1 MSRKLKSHSAVLNS
15 FRFPLSSKGE
25 IVVEHFQDL
34 LAFWPFVSFQEIKL
48 PFPRIKLFLFFRR
61 IVLLNTAIF
70 AASTRGY
77 RRGFK
82 RFQLFNFFPQPCNIH
97 GLWLSL
103 GEFQILICWSEIF
116 YFFIQGVHF
125 LVCITLKVLKENFF
139 AQSPLKC
146 RRNGPYCCRKLT
158 VERNCRNTKIF
169 LWFHGDSAQLCFI
182 ASLSHP
188 QEERYQ
194 KS

>member
-1 MSRKLKSHSAVLNS
+1 MSRKLKSHSAALNS
-15 FRFPLSSKGE
+15 VQFPFSSKEE

-82 RFQLFNFFPQPCNIH
+82 RLQLFNFFPQHCNIH

-103 GEFQILICWSEIF
+103 GEFQILICWPEIF
-116 YFFIQGVHF
+116 YLFIQGVHF
-125 LVCITLKVLKENFF
+125 LVCFILKALKENFL

-158 VERNCRNTKIF
+158 VERNCWNTKIF
-169 LWFHGDSAQLCFI
+169 LWYHGDSAQLCFI
-182 ASLSHP
+182 ASLSHS
-188 QEERYQ
+188 QVKR
-194 KS
+194 

>member
-1 MSRKLKSHSAVLNS
+1 MPRKLKSHSAALNS
-15 FRFPLSSKGE
+15 VQFPSSSKEE

-82 RFQLFNFFPQPCNIH
+82 RLQLFNFFPQPCNIH

-103 GEFQILICWSEIF
+103 GDFQILICWPEIF
-116 YFFIQGVHF
+116 LFIYTGCAFSCLHY
-125 LVCITLKVLKENFF
+125 TKSSK
-139 AQSPLKC
+139 
-146 RRNGPYCCRKLT
+146 RKLL
-158 VERNCRNTKIF
+158 CSKSTKM
-169 LWFHGDSAQLCFI
+169 SAKWAIL
-182 ASLSHP
+182 LP
-188 QEERYQ
+188 
-194 KS
+194 

>member
-1 MSRKLKSHSAVLNS
+1 MDYMSLSRIKNWSANSTYLYWKMISLHQLRIIIPKLAKRHSAPIYHRCPENWNLILQLWIVSNS
-15 FRFPLSSKGE
+15 HFFSKEE

-82 RFQLFNFFPQPCNIH
+82 RFQLFNFFPQSCNIH

-103 GEFQILICWSEIF
+103 WEFQILICWPEIF
-116 YFFIQGVHF
+116 FIYSYR
-125 LVCITLKVLKENFF
+125 VCIFLF
-139 AQSPLKC
+139 ALHK
-146 RRNGPYCCRKLT
+146 K
-158 VERNCRNTKIF
+158 F
-169 LWFHGDSAQLCFI
+169 
-182 ASLSHP
+182 
-188 QEERYQ
+188 
-194 KS
+194 

>member
-1 MSRKLKSHSAVLNS
+1 MSRKLKSHSAALNS
-15 FRFPLSSKGE
+15 VQFPSSSKEE

-34 LAFWPFVSFQEIKL
+34 LAFWPFVSFHEIKL

-82 RFQLFNFFPQPCNIH
+82 RFQLFNFFPQTCNIY

-103 GEFQILICWSEIF
+103 GEFQILICWPEIF
-116 YFFIQGVHF
+116 YLFIQGVHF
-125 LVCITLKVLKENFF
+125 LVCIILKVLKENFF

-158 VERNCRNTKIF
+158 VERNCWNTKIF
-169 LWFHGDSAQLCFI
+169 LWFHWDSAQLCFI
-182 ASLSHP
+182 ASLFHS
-188 QEERYQ
+188 QVKR
-194 KS
+194 

>member
-1 MSRKLKSHSAVLNS
+1 MSRKLKSHSAALNS
-15 FRFPLSSKGE
+15 VQFPFSSKEE

-82 RFQLFNFFPQPCNIH
+82 RLQLFNFFPQPCNIL

-103 GEFQILICWSEIF
+103 GEFQILICWPEI
-116 YFFIQGVHF
+116 YYVLIQGVHF
-125 LVCITLKVLKENFF
+125 FVCIILKVLKENFF

-158 VERNCRNTKIF
+158 VERNCWNTKIF

-182 ASLSHP
+182 ASLSHF
-188 QEERYQ
+188 QVRR
-194 KS
+194 

>member
-1 MSRKLKSHSAVLNS
+1 MSLSRKNNWSSNSTYLYWKIISIHQLRIIIPKLAKRHSAPIYHRCPENWKSHSAALNS
-15 FRFPLSSKGE
+15 VQFPSSSKEE

-82 RFQLFNFFPQPCNIH
+82 RFQLFNFF
-97 GLWLSL
+97 L
-103 GEFQILICWSEIF
+103 
-116 YFFIQGVHF
+116 
-125 LVCITLKVLKENFF
+125 
-139 AQSPLKC
+139 
-146 RRNGPYCCRKLT
+146 
-158 VERNCRNTKIF
+158 
-169 LWFHGDSAQLCFI
+169 
-182 ASLSHP
+182 
-188 QEERYQ
+188 
-194 KS
+194 

>member
-1 MSRKLKSHSAVLNS
+1 MSLSRKNNWSANS
-15 FRFPLSSKGE
+15 IYLHWKIISLHQLRIIIAKLAKRHTAPIYIIDVQKIE
-25 IVVEHFQDL
+25 ISFCSFEECPIPIFFEGRDCCWAFQDL

-82 RFQLFNFFPQPCNIH
+82 RLQLFNFFPQPCNIH

-103 GEFQILICWSEIF
+103 GEFQILICWPEI
-116 YFFIQGVHF
+116 YYVFIQGVLF
-125 LVCITLKVLKENFF
+125 LVCIILKVLK
-139 AQSPLKC
+139 
-146 RRNGPYCCRKLT
+146 
-158 VERNCRNTKIF
+158 
-169 LWFHGDSAQLCFI
+169 
-182 ASLSHP
+182 
-188 QEERYQ
+188 
-194 KS
+194 